1 VDAVGREITAPLQ
14 VRVRKSRGD
23 AAAHRQP
30 FVLDVSLEFPAGIT
44 ILFGPSGAGK
54 STLLDCIAGLLRPDT
69 GSISVGKESLF
80 DSAAA
85 VDIPVHQRRIGYVF
99 QSLALFPHL
108 TVEENIGYGIAD
120 LPAAGK
126 QQRIDEILSAFRVA
140 ELRRRKPSEISGGEA
155 QRVELARSLV
165 TDPRVLLLDEPMT
178 GLDDDLKA
186 HIIEDLRAWRTARN
200 IPILYVTHSK
210 SEARA
215 LGDHC
220 VHMHSGTTVLETP
233 QLSPGPSA
241 GF

>member
-1 VDAVGREITAPLQ
+1 VDTVGHEITPPLL
-14 VRVRKSRGD
+14 VCVRKSRVPASRG
-23 AAAHRQP
+23 AHRQP
-30 FVLDVSLEFPAGIT
+30 FVLDVALEFPAGIT

-54 STLLDCIAGLLRPDT
+54 STLLDCIAGLLRPDS
-69 GSISVGKESLF
+69 GSVSVGKEILF

-85 VDIPVHQRRIGYVF
+85 VDLPAHQRRIGYVF

-108 TVEENIGYGIAD
+108 TVEENIGYGIAH

-126 QQRIDEILSAFRVA
+126 KRRIEEILSAFRVA

-165 TDPRVLLLDEPMT
+165 TDPRVLLLDEPMS

-215 LGDHC
+215 LGDHI
-220 VHMHSGTTVLETP
+220 VTMYSGNAAPEAAT
-233 QLSPGPSA
+233 S
-241 GF
+241 